1 MPCFLRSG
9 LRRFVMRLINFGL
22 AFALAPGLLTGCGVS
37 PSSETI
43 EADVGQAVE
52 SEVPATP
59 ERWGTESGS
68 GAVAVGWIDTFK
80 DPVLTQLVEEAQSN
94 NRDLA
99 AAAANVDR
107 AWALARQAG
116 AALSP
121 DVGISAGAGRSG
133 GVDSSAATTD
143 LSLGLQISWEADLW
157 GRVRAGQ
164 REAVASAQAREA
176 DFRFAQHSLAAATAK
191 AYFTAIEANLQA
203 NIARET
209 VEILNETQRIVNVK
223 YENGMASAQ
232 DVSLTRSDLASAR
245 EQVTA
250 LGGSYRDALR
260 ALESLLGRYPGA
272 ELEIRESLPAAPPPP
287 PVGVPSE
294 LLERRPDI
302 VAAERRVAAA
312 FNASAQARAARLPTV
327 GLTGDLGGAS
337 GSLSD
342 LLDPANVAWRA
353 GASMLAPIFDGGRRR
368 EGVEIATA
376 GQEQALAA
384 YGQAALDAFGEL
396 EINLD
401 QGVVIAQRAV
411 DLEEATREA
420 EKAFHIARLRY
431 DEGEEDLL
439 SVLTIQQR
447 VIRAKSALSSV
458 NRLLLEQRVNLNLAL
473 GGSWET

>member
-1 MPCFLRSG
+1 
-9 LRRFVMRLINFGL
+9 MRITRFGL
-22 AFALAPGLLTGCGVS
+22 PFAITAGLLTGCGVA
-37 PSSETI
+37 PSREAI
-43 EADVGQAVE
+43 EADVDQAVE
-52 SEVPATP
+52 LESPATP
-59 ERWGTESGS
+59 ASWGTDSGT
-68 GAVAVGWIDTFK
+68 GAVQVGWIDSFN
-80 DPVLTQLVEEAQSN
+80 DPALTNLVVEAQSN

-107 AWALARQAG
+107 AWALARRAG

-121 DVGISAGAGRSG
+121 DVGISAGAGRTGS
-133 GVDSSAATTD
+133 VDSSAAATD

-164 REAVASAQAREA
+164 SGAVASAQAREA
-176 DFRFAQHSLAAATAK
+176 DFRSAQHSLAAATAK

-203 NIARET
+203 DIARET
-209 VEILNETQRIVNVK
+209 LEILEETQRIVNVK

-245 EQVTA
+245 ERVTT
-250 LGGSYRDALR
+250 LDGSFRDALR
-260 ALESLLGRYPGA
+260 ALETLLGRYPGA
-272 ELEIRESLPAAPPPP
+272 ELAVRGSLPNAPPSPP
-287 PVGVPSE
+287 AGVPSE

-312 FNASAQARAARLPTV
+312 FNASAQARAARLPRV

-342 LLDPANVAWRA
+342 LLDPANIAWRA
-353 GASMLAPIFDGGRRR
+353 GASMLAPIFDGGRQR
-368 EGVEIATA
+368 EAVEIATA
-376 GQEQALAA
+376 AQEQALAA
-384 YGQAALDAFGEL
+384 YGQAALNAFGEL
-396 EINLD
+396 ERNLD
-401 QGVVIAQRAV
+401 QGVVIAQRTV

-420 EKAFHIARLRY
+420 ANAFRIARLRY
-431 DEGEEDLL
+431 EEGEEDLL

-447 VIRAKSALSSV
+447 VISAKSALSSV
-458 NRLLLEQRVNLNLAL
+458 ERLLLEQRVNLNLAL